1 LYIGLHPALKGN
13 IARMNS
19 RPLTV
24 LPIIILAVAPFAPTA
39 LAGRIPGYLF
49 RQFYGFQT
57 GARAG
62 EAPRAM
68 QPVVGRLTK
77 SNMIDIAAYA
87 APLQP

>member
-1 LYIGLHPALKGN
+1 
-13 IARMNS
+13 MNS
-19 RPLTV
+19 RALSA
-24 LPIIILAVAPFAPTA
+24 LQKIILAVSPIAPAE

-68 QPVVGRLTK
+68 QPVVDRLTK
-77 SNMIDIAAYA
+77 SNMNDLAAYA
-87 APLQP
+87 ALLQT